1 MVGGREKRHQ
11 TEPQFPRSSRAEHQ
25 SVVGR
30 GRAEAGM
37 KRKAVLLPV
46 GTKRGHRRRRQDS
59 GRVVVDKSHRDRT
72 DGRIGGLGIERT
84 LIDRMWPNGNAPEPF
99 VRDAGRLRC
108 GGAADGKSQTQRQ
121 CAARPSRC
129 IHGHRRI
136 GITRLIDEPVEGLTA
151 PVVLESAVSQKF
163 GIQAAIVGVV
173 DLLSHQAIKHRAY
186 FALNLVYINRQR
198 RRLCSASSDNG

>member
-1 MVGGREKRHQ
+1 MVGGREKRNQ
-11 TEPQFPRSSRAEHQ
+11 TEPQFPWSSRAEHQ

-30 GRAEAGM
+30 GRAAAGM

-46 GTKRGHRRRRQDS
+46 GTKRWHRRRRQDP

-72 DGRIGGLGIERT
+72 DGRIGRLGIERT
-84 LIDRMWPNGNAPEPF
+84 LIDRMWPNGNAPETF

-108 GGAADGKSQTQRQ
+108 CSAADGKRQTQRQ

-129 IHGHRRI
+129 IHGHRCI

-198 RRLCSASSDNG
+198 RRL